1 MESRN
6 DDDNETPATA
16 TISTS
21 SMEFRNRVPDQMTK
35 RDRQREERERRQYST
50 HHDDTRR
57 GDGIGWSGVWCNDN
71 ITPSSNKMT
80 SRHVAIHLP

>member
-1 MESRN
+1 MESGN
-6 DDDNETPATA
+6 DDDDETTTTA

-50 HHDDTRR
+50 AHTMMVPGRGKKEKGWVGYRR
-57 GDGIGWSGVWCNDN
+57 NPGTNN
-71 ITPSSNKMT
+71 NTKQ
-80 SRHVAIHLP
+80 